1 MPLSELFDIVGL
13 GGGPSS
19 GAPLRVLLIEDS
31 RSISRLLE
39 HRLRTSLGAEVTCC
53 MSADMCRA
61 VLSREDCHFDI
72 AIAGLQI
79 PGAEDGEMLDAV
91 IARSIPVVVFTGT
104 FNLHIREQIIGR
116 GVADYI
122 VKDNDRAMDV
132 VITSVKRLLANR
144 AFKVLVVDD
153 MVSARLGLVDMLVLQ
168 GFQVLQART
177 GRQALEILAEEK
189 EVSLVLTDY
198 HMPDMNGYELTRTIR
213 SLYANADLRI
223 IGISS
228 SADRLLSAS
237 FLKAGASDFVYR
249 PYVTEELQCR
259 IDLHVQ
265 ALLQIRQLRSAAFKD
280 YLTGLNNRRYFF
292 SQGPVL
298 VEQCLLHNRA
308 CSVAIVDVDH
318 FKRLNDTHG
327 HEAGDRVLKHV
338 ADRMTAYASN
348 TSVLLGRLGGEEF
361 GILMPD
367 MDSGQ
372 AQVFCDGLR
381 EHLAQGRVVLAAG
394 EVGLTVSVGVA
405 EVGGRETFD
414 NYLNAADQYL
424 YLAKQN
430 GRNRVFN
437 DHSLTAVALNA

>member
-1 MPLSELFDIVGL
+1 METGVPLSELLDIVGL
-13 GGGPSS
+13 GGGLRS
-19 GAPLRVLLIEDS
+19 GVPLRILLIEDS

-39 HRLRTSLGAEVTCC
+39 HRLRTSLGAEVICC

-91 IARSIPVVVFTGT
+91 IARAIPVVVFTGT
-104 FNLHIREQIIGR
+104 FDLHIREQIIGR

-122 VKDNDRAMDV
+122 VKDNDRAMDT

-153 MVSARLGLVDMLVLQ
+153 MVSAHLGLVDMLVLQ

-177 GRQALEILAEEK
+177 GRQALEILATDTDI
-189 EVSLVLTDY
+189 SLVLTDY
-198 HMPDMNGYELTRTIR
+198 HMPDMNGYDLTRTIR
-213 SLYANADLRI
+213 SLYANSDLRI

-265 ALLQIRQLRSAAFKD
+265 ALLQIRQLRAAAFKD

-292 SQGPVL
+292 SEGPAWSS
-298 VEQCLLHNRA
+298 NA
-308 CSVAIVDVDH
+308 CCITV
-318 FKRLNDTHG
+318 
-327 HEAGDRVLKHV
+327 
-338 ADRMTAYASN
+338 
-348 TSVLLGRLGGEEF
+348 
-361 GILMPD
+361 P
-367 MDSGQ
+367 
-372 AQVFCDGLR
+372 
-381 EHLAQGRVVLAAG
+381 AA
-394 EVGLTVSVGVA
+394 
-405 EVGGRETFD
+405 
-414 NYLNAADQYL
+414 
-424 YLAKQN
+424 
-430 GRNRVFN
+430 
-437 DHSLTAVALNA
+437 